1 MMTNAN
7 QKRILISFDQQLV
20 ADGLS
25 AILSK
30 SKDFYLCGQLKHR
43 SESFDKLS
51 DYRADLLIIERCDMS
66 VKNIEF
72 IRQIRQSNPEL
83 KLLVIS
89 CPISHTFLEEIMH
102 FTNGYLLRTCSS
114 EKLTRA
120 IIEIIESGKY
130 LCPQL
135 IDTLLKDDHKDLVEM
150 ELTARENE
158 VLALWFTL
166 KSNVE
171 IADQLNIS
179 NATVRSHIKNIRQK
193 FGNASQL
200 QMMIYA
206 CQENIL
212 PGKFKPMCPNCR
224 SFCSAVS

>member
-1 MMTNAN
+1 MTNAN
-7 QKRILISFDQQLV
+7 QIRVLISFDQRLV

-25 AILSK
+25 AILSRY
-30 SKDFYLCGQLKHR
+30 KDFYLCGQLKHKTVPLEEL
-43 SESFDKLS
+43 SE
-51 DYRADLLIIERCDMS
+51 YGADVLIIELCDMS

-72 IRQIRQSNPEL
+72 VRQVHQSNPEL
-83 KLLVIS
+83 KLLIVS
-89 CPISHTFLEEIMH
+89 CPVSHTFLEELMH
-102 FTNGYLLRTCSS
+102 FCNGYLLRTCSS
-114 EKLTRA
+114 EKVIRA
-120 IIEIIESGKY
+120 ITEICESGKY

-135 IDTLLKDDHKDLVEM
+135 IDTLLKDDHKDMVEI

-158 VLALWFTL
+158 ILALWFTL
-166 KSNVE
+166 NSNLE

-179 NATVRSHIKNIRQK
+179 SATVRSHIKNIRQK

-224 SFCSAVS
+224 SFCSVVS

>member
-1 MMTNAN
+1 MTNAN
-7 QKRILISFDQQLV
+7 QIRVLISFNQQLV

-30 SKDFYLCGQLKHR
+30 SKGFHLCGQLKHKT
-43 SESFDKLS
+43 FPLNKLS
-51 DYRADLLIIERCDMS
+51 EYGADVLILELCDMS

-72 IRQIRQSNPEL
+72 VKQVHQSNPEL

-114 EKLTRA
+114 EKLYQA
-120 IIEIIESGKY
+120 INEICESGKY

-135 IDTLLKDDHKDLVEM
+135 IDTLLKDDHKDLVEI

-158 VLALWFTL
+158 VLALWFIL
-166 KSNVE
+166 NSNVE

-212 PGKFKPMCPNCR
+212 PGKFTPMCPNCR
-224 SFCSAVS
+224 SFCSVVS